1 MFFVMICFWRMN
13 INKTS
18 LLVIGGV
25 LIIVIAGTAQFLFP
39 RSAVS
44 PTISTATSTIEQNVS
59 TTTTPVTSITDV
71 KVIQKSPASY
81 SLSFIEGES
90 ITEWDFKSAYT
101 GNPELVA
108 KAQSEIKRLS
118 EQLATAT
125 SSAMILSV
133 GIANQYELIGDG
145 KKQYEYLERAI
156 RTNPENG
163 LPWHNLGVLIERL
176 GAYKTARTAY
186 EKSTFVQP
194 EFKFYHYAYI
204 EFLISRMKDDTAV
217 IEKAFKFAEDN
228 IGKTSYLVELRT
240 EWQRP

>member
-1 MFFVMICFWRMN
+1 MN

-90 ITEWDFKSAYT
+90 ITEWDFKGAYT

-125 SSAMILSV
+125 SSER
-133 GIANQYELIGDG
+133 QIG
-145 KKQYEYLERAI
+145 RA
-156 RTNPENG
+156 
-163 LPWHNLGVLIERL
+163 HV
-176 GAYKTARTAY
+176 
-186 EKSTFVQP
+186 
-194 EFKFYHYAYI
+194 
-204 EFLISRMKDDTAV
+204 
-217 IEKAFKFAEDN
+217 
-228 IGKTSYLVELRT
+228 
-240 EWQRP
+240 

>member
-1 MFFVMICFWRMN
+1 MN

-25 LIIVIAGTAQFLFP
+25 LIIVVAGAVQFLYP
-39 RSAVS
+39 RPAVS
-44 PTISTATSTIEQNVS
+44 PTTSTVTSTTEQNAT
-59 TTTTPVTSITDV
+59 TTTTPATSVIDV
-71 KVIQKSPASY
+71 KVMQKSPTAY
-81 SLSFIEGES
+81 PLSFVEGES
-90 ITEWDFKSAYT
+90 ITEWDFKGAYT
-101 GNPELVA
+101 DNPELVA
-108 KAQSEIKRLS
+108 KAQSEIERLS

-133 GIANQYELIGDG
+133 SIANQYELIGDG

-163 LPWHNLGVLIERL
+163 LPWHNLGVLMEKL
-176 GAYKTARTAY
+176 GAYKTARIAY
-186 EKSTFVQP
+186 EKSTLVQP

-204 EFLISRMKDDTAV
+204 EFLTTRMKDDTIS

-228 IGKTSYLVELRT
+228 IGKTSWLVELRT